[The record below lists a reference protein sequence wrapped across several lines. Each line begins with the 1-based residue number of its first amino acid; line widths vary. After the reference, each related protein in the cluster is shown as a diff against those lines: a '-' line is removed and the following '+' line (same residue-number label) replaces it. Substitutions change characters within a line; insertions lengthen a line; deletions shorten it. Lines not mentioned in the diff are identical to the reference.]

1 MSWSNEST
9 SRKGSQGEENLRS
22 IIPVTGT
29 NILNQGPGSGEFS
42 TGYPISYAP
51 GIGVQSQIPPEP
63 LGSPRRPS
71 ASLQSMILNSA
82 VQNSENFWY
91 QNTFSSINWLPDDW
105 TPDFQVGGGDGLGSF
120 GQGTSLMFE
129 QTSQPSSGTYPE
141 VIEIPGLNHSVPHS
155 SRHRVDLPRLPPQ
168 VVESQEISSPG
179 SHESTHSGHF
189 YVDGDGARLPR
200 VRKAPYRYSEAHA
213 HAPLPNRQ
221 DSYPVFMF
229 PESEE
234 YREHADADGN
244 SIEIPQSVCSELFR
258 IFDLT
263 CINSTHFEN
272 FHSAAFPSRKLL
284 SRLVRLYNDN
294 FQSILPFIHP
304 STFDIT
310 TSHWLLT
317 LALVAVGSHY
327 LDIDSSDLLV
337 VSMHEFLR
345 RAIQT
350 VVSGTRTKKQV
361 LALTW
366 KAD

>member
-1 MSWSNEST
+1 MIVNPAAQNT
-9 SRKGSQGEENLRS
+9 EN
-22 IIPVTGT
+22 V
-29 NILNQGPGSGEFS
+29 
-42 TGYPISYAP
+42 
-51 GIGVQSQIPPEP
+51 
-63 LGSPRRPS
+63 
-71 ASLQSMILNSA
+71 
-82 VQNSENFWY
+82 WY

-120 GQGTSLMFE
+120 DQGTSLVFG
-129 QTSQPSSGTYPE
+129 QTPQPSPGTYPE
-141 VIEIPGLNHSVPHS
+141 VPGINHSVPRS
-155 SRHRVDLPRLPPQ
+155 SRPRVDPPRLPPQ
-168 VVESQEISSPG
+168 FVEGQEISSPG

-221 DSYPVFMF
+221 DSYLVFMF
-229 PESEE
+229 P
-234 YREHADADGN
+234 EHADADGN
-244 SIEIPQSVCSELFR
+244 SIEVPRSVYSELFQ

-284 SRLVRLYNDN
+284 SRLVWLYKDN
-294 FQSILPFIHP
+294 FQSTLPFIHP

-317 LALVAVGSHY
+317 LALVAAGSHY
-327 LDIDSSDLLV
+327 LEIDSSDLLV

-350 VVSGTRTKKQV
+350 VVSGTRTKKQI
-361 LALTW
+361 LTLTW
-366 KAD
+366 KVD